1 MDHFCIAP
9 RCSLCRFDFAKN
21 EEIIILRPDGC
32 SVTIPF
38 NTFEDDTYTY
48 EPCYP
53 GCQHWDERLTGY
65 HADCIWHEDCQSVPN
80 LFDATSYSYDPWPGE
95 NVRRLRWMRSHLAH
109 MIYPSLA
116 FRLPYEVCNIV
127 AQYCVREYALQ
138 ISTKFCQDNLAA
150 DFRIKLSKPV
160 WARYAS
166 LDGVPYIV
174 SLANEPSLGDVVLPS
189 QLDAPIQTVHVAE
202 DHLGVR
208 EVHIAGP
215 SDKIRDRSQPGL
227 WWRTVQVQGPEL
239 EGRTDGSK
247 LRRLICLAIGYT
259 PDASVLWDTPQP
271 HPERL
276 RFTILMKPSDPL
288 RMTALRLDE
297 KVTGYSFCWN
307 KHVVA
312 LKAHFPG
319 EDLSYYKYVT
329 SNYPHALWLYIPFYP
344 GERITEI
351 WQRRRKHGRE
361 VAFIAITNIGRI
373 HLMGAYPKS
382 CWHPCSYELLYK
394 ADLNDSPF
402 FVDES
407 PAGIHAVASRPI
419 VGNIAKRYF
428 PIVSTPYPKSMS
440 YEDYL
445 YTTARVD
452 NVARVRLCRT
462 ECSSIITG
470 LVFDYTDG
478 HQESVGQTRLDCLED
493 PIAVDV
499 SQKMWLRMSRSAWG
513 FPQVVD
519 AGFLPISKSQ
529 GESEGEYLYI
539 MWHGVLEWW
548 FSMNQCQL
556 FHNGQASFTT
566 RR

>member
-1 MDHFCIAP
+1 MAHFCVAP
-9 RCSLCRFDFAKN
+9 RCSLCRFDFAEN
-21 EEIIILRPDGC
+21 EEITILRPDGR

-38 NTFEDDTYTY
+38 NTFEDDAYTY

-53 GCQHWDERLTGY
+53 GCQHWDKRLTGY
-65 HADCIWHEDCQSVPN
+65 HADCIWHEDGRLVPS

-95 NVRRLRWMRSHLAH
+95 NARRLRWMRSHLAP
-109 MIYPSLA
+109 MVYRSLA
-116 FRLPYEVCNIV
+116 LRLPYDLCDIV

-150 DFRIKLSKPV
+150 DFRIELSKPI

-174 SLANEPSLGDVVLPS
+174 SLANEPSSGDVVPLSRP
-189 QLDAPIQTVHVAE
+189 DTPIQVVYVAE

-208 EVHIAGP
+208 EVHFASPLGKTP
-215 SDKIRDRSQPGL
+215 DRPKPGL
-227 WWRTVQVQGPEL
+227 WWRTVRVHGPKL
-239 EGRTDGSK
+239 EGQTDGSK
-247 LRRLICLAIGYT
+247 LRRLICPTMGHT
-259 PDASVLWDTPQP
+259 PGGSVLWATPQP
-271 HPERL
+271 YPERC
-276 RFTILMKPSDPL
+276 RFTMLMKPSDPL
-288 RMTALRLDE
+288 RMTALKLDE
-297 KVTGYSFCWN
+297 KVTGYSFCWD

-312 LKAHFPG
+312 FKAHIPG

-329 SNYPHALWLYIPFYP
+329 SNHPHALWLYIPLRQH
-344 GERITEI
+344 ERITEI
-351 WQRRRKHGRE
+351 WQRRRKHSRE
-361 VAFIAITNIGRI
+361 VALIAVTNMDRI

-382 CWHPCSYELLYK
+382 CWHPCKYQLLHK
-394 ADLNDSPF
+394 AGPNDHPF

-407 PAGIHAVASRPI
+407 PAGVHAVASGPI
-419 VGNIAKRYF
+419 AG
-428 PIVSTPYPKSMS
+428 STATRSLPVALSPYPESMS

-452 NVARVRLCRT
+452 NVAHVRLCRA
-462 ECSSIITG
+462 ESSSVITG
-470 LVFDYTDG
+470 LVFEYTDG

-493 PIAVDV
+493 PTIIDV
-499 SQKMWLRMSRSAWG
+499 SQKMWLRMSRSPWG

-519 AGFLPISKSQ
+519 AGFSPISKSEE
-529 GESEGEYLYI
+529 ESGGEYLYI

-556 FHNGQASFTT
+556 YHNGQASLTT
-566 RR
+566 RW